1 MPVAS
6 EGWGPELPGATPL
19 EEGELEGLRQA
30 WVTTRG
36 DLNEVEADN
45 ILTATNKWLDRR
57 NKLPRL
63 LDDKTV
69 RDLHKDMFGRVWT
82 WAGTYRQTEKTIGID
97 PINIS
102 VAVRDLVEDAKYWF
116 APDSLMDLDAAAVK
130 FHHKLVLIHPFA
142 NGNGRHSR
150 LMTDLVIRA
159 AGGTQFT
166 WGGGANLGVASEVR
180 TQYINALRAADL
192 GDYTELT
199 AFVRSRPA
207 TDGH

>member
-6 EGWGPELPGATPL
+6 DGWGSAPADATPL
-19 EEGELEGLRQA
+19 EDEELEGLRQS

-45 ILTATNKWLDRR
+45 ILTATNKWLARR
-57 NKLPRL
+57 NNLGRL
-63 LDDKTV
+63 LDDKAV
-69 RDLHKDMFGRVWT
+69 RDLHNDMFGRVWT
-82 WAGTYRQTEKTIGID
+82 WAGSYRQTEKTIGID
-97 PINIS
+97 PTNIS

-116 APDSLMDLDAAAVK
+116 APDSAMDLDAAAVK

-150 LMTDLVIRA
+150 LMTDLIIRS
-159 AGGTQFT
+159 AGGTQLT
-166 WGGGANLGVASEVR
+166 WGGRANLGAASEVR
-180 TQYINALRAADL
+180 AHYIRALRAADL

-199 AFVRSRPA
+199 AFVRA
-207 TDGH
+207 